1 MVPRHSCTY
10 HVFHSFS
17 CLIIEHLLNTVV
29 LLLGFVWL
37 GERSCLKLTTLLYDD
52 LCYAYQWNGINWGK
66 KKSTEVTKQ
75 TSCGHMI
82 YYRKIPL
89 HFFFTKSSYL
99 RYTTKP
105 ALLHGATFRIVVPI
119 QAYYKMQSEK
129 VTMFDLSYNIHHSN
143 KL

>member
-66 KKSTEVTKQ
+66 KKINWGHKTNFMWSHDLLQKNSST
-75 TSCGHMI
+75 
-82 YYRKIPL
+82 
-89 HFFFTKSSYL
+89 FFFTKSSYL